1 MKKALIFVKLREK
14 KLAQQIWQLL
24 YVTKMLQLLV
34 VMDRV
39 RSFVGSRIASRLF
52 KTRVTQTPKQKVR
65 NGRQFV
71 VLLYKI
77 NSRGQGTRLQLRS
90 QVQLPTSC
98 QILHDIFL
106 VTM

>member
-1 MKKALIFVKLREK
+1 MKKALIFVKLREQ
-14 KLAQQIWQLL
+14 KLAQQICQLL

-65 NGRQFV
+65 NGRQFF

-77 NSRGQGTRLQLRS
+77 NTYHIYLSVMLLVIIHPR
-90 QVQLPTSC
+90 
-98 QILHDIFL
+98 ILHRDFRMYRYL
-106 VTM
+106 